1 MQRELRLFWPCSSRR
16 SRLMEKR
23 EIHSSAFLS
32 GTCLALREAAGAL
45 SELSQRVIALRH
57 AYLGGPYSTPV
68 CGIHKDKH

>member
-1 MQRELRLFWPCSSRR
+1 MA
-16 SRLMEKR
+16 KR

-57 AYLGGPYSTPV
+57 AKLNDPEVILALARSHSPIV
-68 CGIHKDKH
+68 N